1 MQPLSIRAGTAL
13 VLAGLAVAAAPQGAG
28 AATITHVFDRSSVFT
43 SLDMCRFTS
52 SGSSL
57 ADQTGAG
64 GGGTCAAESAAGDIS
79 ATFKWRDGTTATG
92 TWTDPS
98 GKDLTGTG
106 PVLFPGIATPG
117 VHFDFAKT
125 DSNTGQ
131 TLHYRGFVEQ
141 AGDTFANPWEIFN
154 GGSAYDL
161 VQVVLT
167 ARGTPDMGF
176 DTDAGSNPNNGAG
189 GFALYLASQSQ
200 WGASPSDT
208 ANVTYD
214 QWNNWNGTTDMF
226 HRMTIDFTTALAPT
240 TSFVFF
246 QDTDEIPAPAS
257 LALLGAV
264 LAGIPALRRR
274 RAV

>member
-1 MQPLSIRAGTAL
+1 MQPLPVLAGTAL
-13 VLAGLAVAAAPQGAG
+13 VLAGLALASAPQGAG
-28 AATITHVFDRSSVFT
+28 AATITHVFDRSSVFA
-43 SLDMCRFTS
+43 SLNMCRYTS

-57 ADQTGAG
+57 ADQTTAAG
-64 GGGTCAAESAAGDIS
+64 GGHCAAESAAGDIS

-92 TWTDPS
+92 TWTNPS
-98 GKDLTGTG
+98 GKNLTGNG
-106 PVLFPGIATPG
+106 PVLFPGIAAPG
-117 VHFDFAKT
+117 VHFDFANT
-125 DSNTGQ
+125 DPNSGQ
-131 TLHYRGFVEQ
+131 AFNYRGFVEQ
-141 AGDTFANPWEIFN
+141 AGDTFTNPWEIRN
-154 GGSAYDL
+154 GSSAFDL

-176 DTDAGSNPNNGAG
+176 DTDDGSNPNNGAG

-200 WGASPSDT
+200 WGASSSDSAT
-208 ANVTYD
+208 VTYD

-226 HRMTIDFTTALAPT
+226 HRMTIDFTTALAPA

-257 LALLGAV
+257 LALLGAA

-274 RAV
+274 RTA